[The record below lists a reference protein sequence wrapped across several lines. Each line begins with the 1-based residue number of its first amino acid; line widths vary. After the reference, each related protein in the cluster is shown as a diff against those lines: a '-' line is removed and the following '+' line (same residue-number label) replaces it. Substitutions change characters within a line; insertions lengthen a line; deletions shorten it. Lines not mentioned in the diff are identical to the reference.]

1 MHDRK
6 RPIKKAPLFI
16 YLSLAVLFA
25 ACYFIFPQFKQE
37 VDTAVNVLTG
47 EDEERIQRWVSTFG
61 IFGPVVLVLGM
72 MLQMFLFVVPNVLLM
87 MIAIVSYGPVWG
99 SVISFVGVFA
109 ASSFGYYIGGKL
121 SRVTLARFVSIET
134 QRKIGQFIHDYGM
147 GTIMITRMCSFSN
160 DALSFVAGM
169 LKMDYKK
176 YIVSTLI
183 GITPLIV
190 TLAIFGK
197 NEKIEWALIWI
208 AAASL
213 TMLIIYIFI
222 DKKRKKKMKKR
233 TVSKIQAETSSEI
246 IRKM

>member
-47 EDEERIQRWVSTFG
+47 EDEERIERWVNTFG
-61 IFGPVVLVLGM
+61 VFGPIVLILGM

-99 SVISFVGVFA
+99 SLISFVGVFA
-109 ASSFGYYIGGKL
+109 ASSFGYYIGRKL
-121 SRVTLARFVSIET
+121 SPVTISKFVSEEN
-134 QRKIGQFIHDYGM
+134 QQKIGEYIQDYGVSV
-147 GTIMITRMCSFSN
+147 IMITRMCSFSN
-160 DALSFVAGM
+160 DALSFVAGI
-169 LKMDYKK
+169 LKMRYRK
-176 YIVSTLI
+176 YILSTLV
-183 GITPLIV
+183 GIIPLIA
-190 TLAIFGK
+190 TLALFGK

-208 AAASL
+208 TVASL
-213 TMLIIYIFI
+213 VMLVVYIIL
-222 DKKRKKKMKKR
+222 DRRKKKKLRASPSKK
-233 TVSKIQAETSSEI
+233 TKAQFS
-246 IRKM
+246 